1 MIDQIQE
8 HPTQPQL
15 FSLENHPLTKSI
27 CSGLNAKEGS
37 VSVRQFPDGE
47 TYLRIRTDVM
57 NLPCIIIADLSAPN
71 AKFLPLIF
79 LANTLKEMGAKSV
92 GLVAPYLSY
101 MRQDKRFEDGEAVTS
116 RIFAHA
122 LSQHIDWLVTIDPHL
137 HRYHSLDEI
146 YAVPSYTVQGAPA
159 LTNWLKDKEDLLLVG
174 PDSESKQW
182 VSEIAHLSGHPYA
195 IGEKKRLGDR
205 NVEITLPD
213 LRDYQPKLTV
223 IIDDVISSGQT
234 ILQCIK
240 ALKTQGLHNI
250 SCAAIH
256 GVFADQS
263 DILLLET
270 GITDL
275 VTSNTIKH
283 SSNEIDMGPLL
294 IQPIIDCVKKVRQ

>member
-1 MIDQIQE
+1 MINQIQK
-8 HPTQPQL
+8 HRPQPQL
-15 FSLENHPLTKSI
+15 FSLENHPMTKSI

-79 LANTLKEMGAKSV
+79 LADTLKEMGATSV

-116 RIFAHA
+116 RTFAQL
-122 LSQHIDWLVTIDPHL
+122 LSQHIDWLVTVGPHL

-146 YAVPSYTVQGAPA
+146 YSVPSYAVQGAPA
-159 LTNWLKDKEDLLLVG
+159 LTDWLKDKKDLLLVG
-174 PDSESKQW
+174 PDAESEQW
-182 VSEIAHLSGHPYA
+182 VSEIAHLSSHPYV
-195 IGEKKRLGDR
+195 IGEKTRFGDR
-205 NVEITLPD
+205 NVEINFPD
-213 LRDYQPKLTV
+213 LNKFKSKTAV
-223 IIDDVISSGQT
+223 IIDDVISSGHT
-234 ILQCIK
+234 ILQCINTLNK
-240 ALKTQGLHNI
+240 QGITHI

-256 GVFADQS
+256 GIFANDC
-263 DILLLET
+263 DVTLLKAGLSE
-270 GITDL
+270 L

-283 SSNEIDMGPLL
+283 SSNTIDVAPLL
-294 IQPIIDCVKKVRQ
+294 IQPIIESLKKAR